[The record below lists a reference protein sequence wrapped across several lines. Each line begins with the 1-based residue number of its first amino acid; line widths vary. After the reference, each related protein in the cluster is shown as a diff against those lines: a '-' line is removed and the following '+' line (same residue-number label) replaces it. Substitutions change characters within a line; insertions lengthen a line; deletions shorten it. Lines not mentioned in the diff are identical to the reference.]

1 MVGLGPALALIV
13 IGFVLVLVPFVGP
26 LVGVPLVIIGLALL
40 VAYAL
45 RGRRADRAQEPPA

>member
-1 MVGLGPALALIV
+1 VVGLGPALALIV